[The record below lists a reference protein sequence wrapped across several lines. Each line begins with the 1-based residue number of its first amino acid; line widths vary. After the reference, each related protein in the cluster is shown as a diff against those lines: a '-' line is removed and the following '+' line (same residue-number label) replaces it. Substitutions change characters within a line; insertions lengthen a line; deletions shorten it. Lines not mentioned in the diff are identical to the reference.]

1 MAPDSMMCNVA
12 FAERGFNNS
21 AREVFDLGIE
31 RLKSG
36 QSAALLFIEFVAKN
50 LWIQFL
56 GRCARMAQELPEIN
70 AAVKSS
76 NWWERAET
84 ASNCLVRCACGYS
97 KPFWNSAHGLRVFT
111 NDS

>member
-1 MAPDSMMCNVA
+1 MMCNVA

-36 QSAALLFIEFVAKN
+36 QSAVVLFIEFAAKN

-56 GRCARMAQELPEIN
+56 GRCARMAQELPEIS
-70 AAVKSS
+70 AAAKSS
-76 NWWERAET
+76 NWWEACRGGLELPHAEH
-84 ASNCLVRCACGYS
+84 CGYS
-97 KPFWNSAHGLRVFT
+97 KSFWNSAHGQCVFT

>member
-36 QSAALLFIEFVAKN
+36 QSAVVLFIEFAAKN

-56 GRCARMAQELPEIN
+56 GRCARMAQELPEIS
-70 AAVKSS
+70 AAAKSS
-76 NWWERAET
+76 NWCGSVQRRPRIAWCGVLRIFQAFLELRARP
-84 ASNCLVRCACGYS
+84 VRIYE
-97 KPFWNSAHGLRVFT
+97 
-111 NDS
+111 